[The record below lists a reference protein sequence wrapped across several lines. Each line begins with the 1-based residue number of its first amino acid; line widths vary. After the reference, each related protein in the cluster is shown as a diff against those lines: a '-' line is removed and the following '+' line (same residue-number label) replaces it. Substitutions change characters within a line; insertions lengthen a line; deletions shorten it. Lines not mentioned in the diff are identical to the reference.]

1 MSELIKIILVSV
13 GELAELGV
21 KLVTG
26 SVTEDEARAECIR
39 LGTRIKEGDTD
50 AVITEIQ
57 DLIKTPP
64 EGIKT
69 DG

>member
-1 MSELIKIILVSV
+1 MSELVKIILVSV
-13 GELAELGV
+13 GELAELGI
-21 KLVTG
+21 KLITG

-39 LGTRIKEGDTD
+39 LGTRIKESDSD

-64 EGIKT
+64 EGSRV